1 MSLHACSVTNSWFGR
16 RADFQS
22 AAYSGNQR
30 FVQREPQWLL
40 LLSFLSKRLVVM
52 SMKLLLRGDAAN
64 TAFNLL
70 HEAPICDSFF
80 SLHPIHKAIIDTAT
94 QSHLVNKGPCTD
106 GKSFDIETRNHIGTQ
121 IASKFSGRVLCHM
134 PSFCVR
140 IFQGQAAICCSFSN
154 IPNTYK
160 LQTNIS
166 LNVWRKMWQGCR
178 SKRIPPLSSRDEY
191 NSPSC

>member
-22 AAYSGNQR
+22 GAYSGNQR
-30 FVQREPQWLL
+30 FVQREPQWLR

-52 SMKLLLRGDAAN
+52 SMKLLLRADAAN

-94 QSHLVNKGPCTD
+94 QSHLVNKSPRTD
-106 GKSFDIETRNHIGTQ
+106 GKSFDIETRDHIGAQ
-121 IASKFSGRVLCHM
+121 IASKFCGRALRHM
-134 PSFCVR
+134 PSLCVR

-154 IPNTYK
+154 IPDTYE
-160 LQTNIS
+160 LQTNKEKCGKAAEAKAFHPCQ
-166 LNVWRKMWQGCR
+166 VV
-178 SKRIPPLSSRDEY
+178 LSSTF
-191 NSPSC
+191 SAAM

>member
-16 RADFQS
+16 QADFQS
-22 AAYSGNQR
+22 GAYSGNQR

-80 SLHPIHKAIIDTAT
+80 SMHPIHKAIIDTAT
-94 QSHLVNKGPCTD
+94 QSHLVNKSPCTD
-106 GKSFDIETRNHIGTQ
+106 GKSFDIETHSITL
-121 IASKFSGRVLCHM
+121 GRRLHQSSAAGCSVTCLHFVLEY
-134 PSFCVR
+134 FR
-140 IFQGQAAICCSFSN
+140 ARQQFAALSPTCPTLTSC
-154 IPNTYK
+154 K
-160 LQTNIS
+160 QTF
-166 LNVWRKMWQGCR
+166 L
-178 SKRIPPLSSRDEY
+178 
-191 NSPSC
+191 